1 MEKFRV
7 LFLILFFVFSGILSR
22 TPVSDFLRM
31 VPEIHFSRPFVPTLT
46 AAEIRTTGSKRS
58 LGAGMFLVATPELLH
73 SAFDQTVILL
83 LDHGSQGAVGVV
95 INKPSPIPFS
105 QVLIDPPEQT
115 KWPEKLYW
123 GGPVSSGT
131 LHLLLK
137 TNETSDGMRKMAEDL
152 YWVHDSERL
161 ETILKQ
167 GWPDGEARVYAGYSA
182 WAPGQLEDEILRGS
196 WKILEA
202 DVESVF
208 NPDSGKIWKELF
220 FLSNSH
226 WG

>member
-1 MEKFRV
+1 
-7 LFLILFFVFSGILSR
+7 
-22 TPVSDFLRM
+22 
-31 VPEIHFSRPFVPTLT
+31 
-46 AAEIRTTGSKRS
+46 
-58 LGAGMFLVATPELLH
+58 MFLVANPELLH
-73 SAFDQTVILL
+73 SAFDQTVVLL

-95 INKPSPIPFS
+95 INKPSPISFS
-105 QVLIDPPEQT
+105 QVLVDPPEQT

-137 TNETSDGMRKMAEDL
+137 TNEKSEGMRKMVEDL

-167 GWPDGEARVYAGYSA
+167 GWPHGEARVYAGYSG

-226 WG
+226 WGMTRIKQHQHHASIPALPRGMPEG